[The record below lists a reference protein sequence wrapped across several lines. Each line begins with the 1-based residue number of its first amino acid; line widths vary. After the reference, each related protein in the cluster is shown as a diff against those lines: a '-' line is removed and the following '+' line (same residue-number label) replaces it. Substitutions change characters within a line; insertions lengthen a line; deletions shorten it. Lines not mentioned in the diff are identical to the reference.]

1 LRRGYQISGA
11 IFSQSGIK
19 DDIEKLKK
27 DSQQSDIWNDPKK
40 AQKIMQ
46 ELNAKKNLFDQ
57 SNSIFSMYEDLQAL
71 CELYKESP
79 EKSLVEEGNNTLEAL
94 ENSLDDLEIK
104 LLLSDEY
111 DQANAYFSI
120 HPGAGGTESQDWAQ
134 MLYRMYTRWFE
145 QNNYSY
151 EVIDYLPGE
160 VAGIKNVTMLVKGEF
175 AFGYL
180 KCERGVHRLVRI
192 SPFDSNARRHTSFCS
207 VDVFPEVSDDIE
219 IDIKPEDLRIDTY
232 RSSGAG
238 GQHVNKT
245 DSAIRI
251 THLPTGIVVQCQ
263 NERSQI
269 SNKNTA
275 MKMLTAKLYE
285 HYRLEK
291 EAEMAK
297 MKGEKKEIGWG
308 SQIRSYVF
316 QPYTLVKDHRTN
328 FEIGNI
334 QKVMDGDIS
343 GFIKEFLL
351 FLRK

>member
-1 LRRGYQISGA
+1 MRRGYQISGA